1 MTDGPHQ
8 TPPPPP
14 PAAGAPQGAPAPPP
28 PGPAPAP
35 KKKGLSPLAWI
46 GIGCGGIVLLG
57 LIAFVIVGGWLF
69 GKAKDVAKDYQDN
82 PAMASAKI
90 VVKLNPEWEL
100 VDSDDDA
107 GTLTIR
113 DKKTGE
119 ETTVDLQDVEDGQIS
134 FKSGDEEMTVG
145 MEKDDEGGGAFTVR
159 DKEGKSRFRVGS
171 GGGDELPGL
180 AAELSRGP
188 SRKGTFLS
196 SSDAQTNGGFGF
208 KTDDAVDDVIAF
220 YEDALEGDGF
230 EITGRNSTQSG
241 DTELKSINAEAEDR
255 TIQVMVI
262 TDRSSDGESQVT
274 VTFSDKTRLAS
285 RAPKR
290 RREGDDPAGRSP
302 ARARRP
308 APRHRY
314 RSWSARISFAPPIT
328 VSRSPS
334 SEHGGTPRDH
344 QRAAAADQGHQHALR
359 QRDLA

>member
-14 PAAGAPQGAPAPPP
+14 PAAGAPQGAAPPP
-28 PGPAPAP
+28 LSAP

-82 PAMASAKI
+82 PAMASAKTL
-90 VVKLNPEWEL
+90 VKLNPEWEL

-119 ETTVDLQDVEDGQIS
+119 ETTVDFQDVKEGRIS

-171 GGGDELPGL
+171 GGGDELPAWL
-180 AAELSRGP
+180 P
-188 SRKGTFLS
+188 SYPGGEPEGTFLS

-241 DTELKSINAEAEDR
+241 DTELKSINAKAEDR

-274 VTFSDKTRLAS
+274 VTFSDKTGS
-285 RAPKR
+285 R
-290 RREGDDPAGRSP
+290 
-302 ARARRP
+302 
-308 APRHRY
+308 
-314 RSWSARISFAPPIT
+314 
-328 VSRSPS
+328 
-334 SEHGGTPRDH
+334 
-344 QRAAAADQGHQHALR
+344 
-359 QRDLA
+359 